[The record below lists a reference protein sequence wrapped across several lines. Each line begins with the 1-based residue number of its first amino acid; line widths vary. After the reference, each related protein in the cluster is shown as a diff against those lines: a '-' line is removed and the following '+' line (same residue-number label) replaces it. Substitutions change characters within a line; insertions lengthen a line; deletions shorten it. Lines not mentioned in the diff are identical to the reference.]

1 MSKIICMLVQVAI
14 HLYTTYINCRTLKVA
29 EFLNDACIN
38 FVENTDGKNPLSV
51 LEKYNVTFSTAIN
64 TILEEYKYQPS
75 LLNIRKYFVQ
85 AKCFSLSEVI
95 ITEVLGVPP

>member
-14 HLYTTYINCRTLKVA
+14 HLYATYINCRTLKVA

-85 AKCFSLSEVI
+85 AKYFSLSEVI